1 MVRLIFTT
9 VYLQSILV
17 QETSRDRAARL
28 ASEISNCLDKIRTR
42 SIQIL
47 GPAPAPLEK
56 LNKTY
61 RQQLLIKSA
70 TRKPLHRLLAQL
82 QEYLD
87 QNKISPTTV
96 IIDVDPI
103 SLM

>member
-1 MVRLIFTT
+1 MLAG
-9 VYLQSILV
+9 ILV
-17 QETSRDRAARL
+17 QETSRNRAARL
-28 ASEISNCLDKIRTR
+28 ASEISNYLDKTRTR

-47 GPAPAPLEK
+47 GPASAPLEK

-61 RQQLLIKSA
+61 RQQLLVKSA

-82 QEYLD
+82 KVYLD

-103 SLM
+103 SLL